1 MRLSFGV
8 AVAGFLCAGAAGAAV
23 PVPVVD
29 QPREGAEKSIADCMK
44 KARVYKDQTLEPSQ
58 VITKSHKTPGS
69 AAGSVPP
76 AGGADV
82 SGSRADASGGSLSNL
97 EQSNLAPAQ
106 PANGPPAYTP
116 QSLNLKTSAQ
126 TVSSLQ
132 NMAPALASNTSDQRY
147 ASLAIGALPL
157 AQGAWDQNSQAG
169 SNNGALWNQLIMA
182 GLLTTQ
188 LVNQRNV
195 NVTGGSSYAANIFSF
210 DPAGATFV
218 DPRVSPR

>member
-1 MRLSFGV
+1 MRLSLGV
-8 AVAGFLCAGAAGAAV
+8 AVAGFLWVATAGAVV
-23 PVPVVD
+23 PVIDP
-29 QPREGAEKSIADCMK
+29 PREGTEKSIADCMK
-44 KARVYKDQTLEPSQ
+44 KARVYKDQTLEPSKG
-58 VITKSHKTPGS
+58 ITKSHNTPGS

-82 SGSRADASGGSLSNL
+82 SGSRADASGGSLSNMDL
-97 EQSNLAPAQ
+97 SNLTPAQ
-106 PANGPPAYTP
+106 PTSGPAAYTP

-132 NMAPALASNTSDQRY
+132 NMAPALASNTSEQRY

-157 AQGAWDQNSQAG
+157 AQGAWDQNSQAR

-210 DPAGATFV
+210 DPARATFV
-218 DPRVSPR
+218 DPRVSPQ

>member
-1 MRLSFGV
+1 MRLSLGI
-8 AVAGFLCAGAAGAAV
+8 AVASFLCAGEAGAAV
-23 PVPVVD
+23 PVVD
-29 QPREGAEKSIADCMK
+29 PPREGTEKSIADCMK
-44 KARVYKDQTLEPSQ
+44 KARVYKDQTLDPAQ
-58 VITKSHKTPGS
+58 GITKSHKTPGS

-82 SGSRADASGGSLSNL
+82 SGSRADAPSGSLSNMDL
-97 EQSNLAPAQ
+97 SNLAPAQ
-106 PANGPPAYTP
+106 PANGPAAYTP
-116 QSLNLKTSAQ
+116 QSLNLKASAQ

-157 AQGAWDQNSQAG
+157 AQGAWDQNSQAR

-195 NVTGGSSYAANIFSF
+195 NVTAGSSYAANIFSF
-210 DPAGATFV
+210 DPARATFV
-218 DPRVSPR
+218 DPRVPPQ

>member
-1 MRLSFGV
+1 MRLSLGV
-8 AVAGFLCAGAAGAAV
+8 AVAGFLWAATAGAVV
-23 PVPVVD
+23 PVIDP
-29 QPREGAEKSIADCMK
+29 PREGTEKSIADCMK
-44 KARVYKDQTLEPSQ
+44 KVRVYKDQTLEPSKG
-58 VITKSHKTPGS
+58 ITKSHNTPGS

-82 SGSRADASGGSLSNL
+82 SGSQADAPSGSLSNMDL
-97 EQSNLAPAQ
+97 SNLTPAQ
-106 PANGPPAYTP
+106 PANGPAAYTP

-132 NMAPALASNTSDQRY
+132 NMASALASNTSEQRY

-157 AQGAWDQNSQAG
+157 AQGAWDQNSQAR

-210 DPAGATFV
+210 DPARATFV
-218 DPRVSPR
+218 EPRVSPQ